1 MKKTT
6 TAVEA
11 SPESGDGPEGG
22 HSQSFPI
29 IGLGASAGG
38 LKAFEEFF
46 SGISKTTNPD
56 MAFVLVQHLA
66 PDHTSMLS
74 ELVQR
79 YTRMQVFEVVDGMPV
94 RINCVY
100 IIPPGRDLALLNGR
114 LHLFQP
120 TAGRGHRL
128 PIDFFFRSL
137 AQDQQERA
145 IGIVLSGTASD
156 GTQGVRDIKSAG
168 GLVIAQT
175 PGSAEF
181 DSMPRS
187 AIATGLVDC
196 ELAPAEMGSQLI
208 DYSRRAFGSLA
219 RLESVVAPN
228 AENALKKICV
238 VIRNATGHDFSEYKP
253 NTLLRRIERRMALH
267 QVEGLENYLKFL
279 QRTPAE
285 SEMLFRDLLIG
296 VTRFFRDPEVFKM
309 LEDEVIPR
317 LGDANSMVV
326 RVWSA
331 GCSTGEEAYSL
342 AMLLAEHMGAMDRT
356 CTLQVF
362 ATDIDSRAIAT
373 ARAGVYPASIAADIT
388 PGRLARF
395 FTLEPEGHA
404 YRVRKALRDMIIFSE
419 QDVIRDPPFSKLDL
433 ILCRN
438 LLIYLGPVLQKRL
451 VPLFHYSLKPGG
463 MLCLGTSETV
473 GEFGELFVA
482 LDRNTKIYRRC
493 NDHLR
498 ALPPIP
504 RDPSPQTAVEAS
516 SPPPSPAALPGK
528 QSLREMTE
536 AGLLRHVVAVGALV
550 SPLGDILYIQGHSG
564 MYLELKTGN
573 AGISNIV
580 KMAREG
586 LRSELAIALNQA
598 VKTGDAVCAKGLRVK
613 TNGHFSTVNLTV
625 RPQPNTTE
633 PDGPPLLLV
642 ILEEG
647 PEMPEARDHTLPDS
661 AAIEALER
669 ELHAREEYV
678 QSVREELE
686 TSNEELQ
693 STNEEMHSINE
704 ELQSTNEEVETAKEE
719 MQSVNEEL
727 STVNSE
733 LQAKVVDLSQSN
745 NDMNNLIA
753 GTGIGTVFLDLQLD
767 ILRFTPA
774 AVRVINLRPNDVGRP
789 IGEIVTNLVGYTD
802 LVAKMKAVL
811 DSLIPKEE
819 EVRTLDGRGYLL
831 RVQPYRTIENVI
843 EGVVLTFVDITE
855 MQRVKEALLKAAD
868 AAARLGVVVRDASD
882 AITVQDLEGRILAWN
897 PGAVRLYGWTEAEA
911 LRLNVHDRIP
921 PDLRAG
927 SLATLARLSN
937 AEILEPAI
945 TRRMAKDGSI
955 KNVSIISTAL
965 VHEAGKVYA
974 IATTERVARNSDERQ

>member
-1 MKKTT
+1 M
-6 TAVEA
+6 V
-11 SPESGDGPEGG
+11 
-22 HSQSFPI
+22 
-29 IGLGASAGG
+29 
-38 LKAFEEFF
+38 
-46 SGISKTTNPD
+46 
-56 MAFVLVQHLA
+56 
-66 PDHTSMLS
+66 
-74 ELVQR
+74 
-79 YTRMQVFEVVDGMPV
+79 
-94 RINCVY
+94 
-100 IIPPGRDLALLNGR
+100 
-114 LHLFQP
+114 
-120 TAGRGHRL
+120 
-128 PIDFFFRSL
+128 
-137 AQDQQERA
+137 
-145 IGIVLSGTASD
+145 
-156 GTQGVRDIKSAG
+156 
-168 GLVIAQT
+168 
-175 PGSAEF
+175 
-181 DSMPRS
+181 
-187 AIATGLVDC
+187 
-196 ELAPAEMGSQLI
+196 SQLI
-208 DYSRRAFGSLA
+208 AYSLKAFGSLT
-219 RLESVVAPN
+219 RRESVAAPN
-228 AENALKKICV
+228 AESAIKKICV
-238 VIRNATGHDFSEYKP
+238 VIRNATGHDFSGYKP
-253 NTLLRRIERRMALH
+253 NTLFRRIERRMAVH
-267 QVEGLENYLKFL
+267 QIEGLENYVKFL

-285 SEMLFRDLLIG
+285 SEALFRDLLIG
-296 VTRFFRDPEVFKM
+296 VTHFFRDPEVFKT

-317 LGDANSMVV
+317 LFDANSTLV

-331 GCSTGEEAYSL
+331 GWSTGEEAYSL
-342 AMLLAEHMGAMDRT
+342 AILLAERMEAMHQS
-356 CTLQVF
+356 CTMQVF
-362 ATDIDSRAIAT
+362 ATDIDGRAIAT

-388 PGRLARF
+388 PERLARF
-395 FTLEPEGHA
+395 FTLEPDGSA
-404 YRVRKALRDMIIFSE
+404 YRVRKALRDMIIFSK
-419 QDVIRDPPFSKLDL
+419 QDVIKDPPFSKLDL

-438 LLIYLGPVLQKRL
+438 LLIYLGPALQKRL
-451 VPLFHYSLKPGG
+451 IPLFHYSLKPGG

-498 ALPPIP
+498 ALTPIP

-516 SPPPSPAALPGK
+516 SPPPSPAALPRK

-564 MYLELKTGN
+564 MYLELTTGN

-598 VKTGDAVCAKGLRVK
+598 VKTGDAACAKGLRVK

-625 RPQPNTTE
+625 RPQPNTME
-633 PDGPPLLLV
+633 PDGSPLLLV

-678 QSVREELE
+678 QSVR
-686 TSNEELQ
+686 
-693 STNEEMHSINE
+693 E

-753 GTGIGTVFLDLQLD
+753 GTGIGTVFLDLQLC

-774 AVRVINLRPNDVGRP
+774 AVRVINLRANDVGRP
-789 IGEIVTNLVGYTD
+789 IGEIVTNLVGHTD
-802 LVAKMKAVL
+802 LVADMKIVL

-855 MQRVKEALLKAAD
+855 IQRVKEALLKAA
-868 AAARLGVVVRDASD
+868 AEAARLGVFVRDAHD
-882 AITVQDLEGRILAWN
+882 AITVQDLDGCTLAWN

-911 LRLNVHDRIP
+911 LLLNVRDRIP
-921 PDLRAG
+921 LDLQEGA
-927 SLATLARLSN
+927 LATLAQLSH
-937 AEILEPAI
+937 AEILEPYI
-945 TRRMAKDGSI
+945 TQRIDKDGSI

-965 VHEAGKVYA
+965 VDEVGTMYA
-974 IATTERVARNSDERQ
+974 IATTERVARKSDQMQ